1 MALHASMDNNRFTL
15 ALRIPRV
22 GIRSDLRWDGVTLI
36 VAVRM
41 KGKIYC
47 LNIDTV
53 RRRESD
59 IIELAMTFML
69 NAEDLIDAMNRR
81 QFPSLIIGVETLR
94 THGLLHQT
102 ITDVRLGGAQPEGL
116 RASGRKIRQDG
127 RGLTTCLPR
136 SSGEGTGTEHG
147 HGTDEGECAPPPRS
161 QQTLQRGDGQQ
172 RCLRL
177 SRGDAH
183 KEI

>member
-1 MALHASMDNNRFTL
+1 MDNNRFTL
-15 ALRIPRV
+15 TLRFPRV
-22 GIRSDLRWDGVTLI
+22 GIRSDLRWDRVTLI
-36 VAVRM
+36 VAVRV

-69 NAEDLIDAMNRR
+69 NAEDLIDAMNRQ

-102 ITDVRLGGAQPEGL
+102 ITDVRLVWCTTG
-116 RASGRKIRQDG
+116 RAACIRAEDMT
-127 RGLTTCLPR
+127 RWTWIDDL
-136 SSGEGTGTEHG
+136 
-147 HGTDEGECAPPPRS
+147 PPPVEWR
-161 QQTLQRGDGQQ
+161 RN
-172 RCLRL
+172 RN
-177 SRGDAH
+177 
-183 KEI
+183 